1 MNKNRYLLCILLCG
15 VLLYYG
21 MPRLSPF
28 SNGAEGIFS
37 ITWLAFALMVV
48 AGNLTAL
55 LYTPKNHD
63 QPKGPIVKHRKRRK
77 SIITNKMKRGER

>member
-21 MPRLSPF
+21 MPRLSPL
-28 SNGAEGIFS
+28 SDGVEGIFS

-55 LYTPKNHD
+55 LYTPKK
-63 QPKGPIVKHRKRRK
+63 PRTAKRSYSK
-77 SIITNKMKRGER
+77 VQKKKKIYYYQ

>member
-1 MNKNRYLLCILLCG
+1 
-15 VLLYYG
+15 

-28 SNGAEGIFS
+28 SDGVEGIFS

-55 LYTPKNHD
+55 LYTPKK
-63 QPKGPIVKHRKRRK
+63 PRTAKRSYSK
-77 SIITNKMKRGER
+77 VQKKKKIYYYQ

>member
-21 MPRLSPF
+21 VPRLSPF
-28 SNGAEGIFS
+28 SDGAEGIFS
-37 ITWLAFALMVV
+37 IAWVAFALMVV

-55 LYTPKNHD
+55 LYTPK
-63 QPKGPIVKHRKRRK
+63 KTRATKK
-77 SIITNKMKRGER
+77 SFSKVQKKKKLYNYQ

>member
-15 VLLYYG
+15 VFLYYG

-28 SNGAEGIFS
+28 SEGAEGIFS
-37 ITWLAFALMVV
+37 ITWLAFALMVI

-55 LYTPKNHD
+55 LYTPK
-63 QPKGPIVKHRKRRK
+63 KSRIVKK
-77 SIITNKMKRGER
+77 SSKKVQKKKKIYYYQ

>member
-21 MPRLSPF
+21 VPRLSPF
-28 SNGAEGIFS
+28 SEGTEGIFA

-55 LYTPKNHD
+55 LYTPKKSR
-63 QPKGPIVKHRKRRK
+63 PAKK
-77 SIITNKMKRGER
+77 SISKVQKKKKIYYYQ

>member
-21 MPRLSPF
+21 VPRLSPF
-28 SNGAEGIFS
+28 SDGPEGIFS
-37 ITWLAFALMVV
+37 IAWVVFALMVV

-55 LYTPKNHD
+55 LYTPK
-63 QPKGPIVKHRKRRK
+63 KTKATKR
-77 SIITNKMKRGER
+77 SYNKVQKKKKIYNYQ

>member
-28 SNGAEGIFS
+28 NEGAEGIFS
-37 ITWLAFALMVV
+37 IAWLAFALMVV

-55 LYTPKNHD
+55 LYTPK
-63 QPKGPIVKHRKRRK
+63 K
-77 SIITNKMKRGER
+77 SSATKKSYSKVQKKKKIYHYQ

>member
-28 SNGAEGIFS
+28 SEGAEGIFS
-37 ITWLAFALMVV
+37 IAWLTFALMVV

-55 LYTPKNHD
+55 LYTPKKS
-63 QPKGPIVKHRKRRK
+63 KGTKK
-77 SIITNKMKRGER
+77 SYGKVQKKKKLYHYQ

>member
-55 LYTPKNHD
+55 LYTPKK
-63 QPKGPIVKHRKRRK
+63 PRPAKRSYSK
-77 SIITNKMKRGER
+77 VQKKKKIYYYQ